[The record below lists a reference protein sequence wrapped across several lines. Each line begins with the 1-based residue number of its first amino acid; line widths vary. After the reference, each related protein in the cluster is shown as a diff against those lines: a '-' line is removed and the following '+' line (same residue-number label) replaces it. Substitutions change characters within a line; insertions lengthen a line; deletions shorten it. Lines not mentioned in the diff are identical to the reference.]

1 MRSGGQY
8 APPMGALAER
18 GALQP
23 VSLRFLDGELEE
35 RYQRAA
41 GAESIGGLRVITAA
55 SVAVWAA
62 AAVLVPIGTGLPA
75 ATVLPIAGLMMLIS
89 LVAFVLSGWAR
100 TLDRQHAIASVLTA
114 ANAMVIL
121 VLASLADALP
131 GYGVAAILLLYVFAF
146 VSRTRFVFA
155 AARSG
160 VIAVAFL
167 VAVLAYAGPENLALD
182 GLFFVTATAG
192 SLLALH
198 TLEHARRRV
207 FFQDLVIRE
216 QSQAIARERE
226 KSDRLLLNVMPAS
239 ISARLREGASE
250 VADEYASVT
259 VMFADIVGFT
269 PLAAG
274 LRTPDVVRLLNALFS
289 AFDELV
295 ATRGLEKIKTIGD
308 SYMAA
313 GGLPEALDRHASRIV
328 ELGLAMIDE
337 ASRHG
342 GASAPIK
349 LRIGVHSGTAV
360 GGVIGKRKIAFDVW
374 GDTVNV
380 ASRLEE
386 QGVAGRIQISEA
398 TRLLLGDEFDWESR
412 GSIDLK
418 GHGSMPTFLI
428 IGPRRV
434 TVADGVPEAR
444 GETLAA
450 P

>member
-1 MRSGGQY
+1 
-8 APPMGALAER
+8 MGALAER

-23 VSLRFLDGELEE
+23 ASLRFLDGELER
-35 RYQRAA
+35 RYQRVA

-121 VLASLADALP
+121 ALASLADALP
-131 GYGVAAILLLYVFAF
+131 GYGVAAILLLYLFAF
-146 VSRTRFVFA
+146 VARTRFVFA

-167 VAVLAYAGPENLALD
+167 VAVLAYAGPGNLALD
-182 GLFFVTATAG
+182 GLFLVTATAG

-207 FFQDLVIRE
+207 FFQDLLIRE

-274 LRTPDVVRLLNALFS
+274 LRAPDVVRLLNSLFS

-342 GASAPIK
+342 GASAPIR

-428 IGPRRV
+428 TGPR
-434 TVADGVPEAR
+434 GV
-444 GETLAA
+444 GSETTAS

>member
-274 LRTPDVVRLLNALFS
+274 LQAPDVVRLLNSLFS

-418 GHGSMPTFLI
+418 GHGSMATFLI